1 MGKRCG
7 VHKISTVLAV
17 VGGLNWGLVGLG
29 QLIGGSDWNIVH
41 LVLGKMP
48 TIESIVYVLVGV
60 SAVVLC
66 FGCKC
71 KKCMAQDGS
80 MGASTGSSTNM

>member
-17 VGGLNWGLVGLG
+17 VGGINWGLVGLG
-29 QLIGGSDWNIVH
+29 QLIGGADWNIVH
-41 LVLGKMP
+41 LVLGSMP
-48 TIESIVYVLVGV
+48 TIESVIYVLVGI

-71 KKCMAQDGS
+71 KKCMAAGASMGGS
-80 MGASTGSSTNM
+80 MPSSNM